1 MARLVICD
9 DETHITDIL
18 SRFFKD
24 RGHEVF
30 GTVRA
35 EEALER
41 VLSQRTDLVIT
52 DIAMKG
58 ISGLDLLKRI
68 KAAGLDVPVII
79 TTGNPSHN
87 SAVTALREG
96 AFDYLVKPFHLEEI
110 AARAERGLA
119 AKRVRDENVL
129 YSKLVSLHSIAKAV
143 AQAASPEELS
153 AKVIRLGARLTQSDA
168 GWFRAGGGSLS
179 PKPDSPELEAFLLRI
194 ADVTIGDEMLA
205 VNDSSESLQGEEA
218 WFVSL
223 PVTAGP
229 VQGAL
234 IFRRWK
240 PEGKYDAVDLEVF
253 SQLAATFALGLRAL
267 GASAPRLQTPKPPN
281 AAAKPR
287 KARPKPKPGAGPA

>member
-24 RGHEVF
+24 RGHDVF

-168 GWFRAGGGSLS
+168 G
-179 PKPDSPELEAFLLRI
+179 
-194 ADVTIGDEMLA
+194 
-205 VNDSSESLQGEEA
+205 
-218 WFVSL
+218 
-223 PVTAGP
+223 
-229 VQGAL
+229 
-234 IFRRWK
+234 
-240 PEGKYDAVDLEVF
+240 
-253 SQLAATFALGLRAL
+253 
-267 GASAPRLQTPKPPN
+267 
-281 AAAKPR
+281 
-287 KARPKPKPGAGPA
+287 